1 MIIVLIALDC
11 GDKNRICVKWWNNRI
26 MQKIIC
32 IDHHAS
38 NDYYGDF
45 NYIDT
50 EASSTCELVYN
61 LLSRIWKGW

>member
-1 MIIVLIALDC
+1 MCISQKLIDNA
-11 GDKNRICVKWWNNRI
+11 K
-26 MQKIIC
+26 KIIC
-32 IDHHAS
+32 IDHHVS

-61 LLSRIWKGW
+61 LLIEYEKKENINIISYISDI